1 MYKRSLIL
9 FKKKN
14 RKEMQKAQTKKL
26 YAGNR
31 VKKKD
36 GKKVE
41 KVKQERSGKK
51 KDSDRT
57 HTNTET
63 YVEKL

>member
-1 MYKRSLIL
+1 
-9 FKKKN
+9 
-14 RKEMQKAQTKKL
+14 MQKAQTKKL

-41 KVKQERSGKK
+41 KEKQERSGKK
-51 KDSDRT
+51 KTQIEHTPTQRRT
-57 HTNTET
+57 
-63 YVEKL
+63 

>member
-1 MYKRSLIL
+1 
-9 FKKKN
+9 
-14 RKEMQKAQTKKL
+14 MQKAQTKKL

>member
-1 MYKRSLIL
+1 M

-14 RKEMQKAQTKKL
+14 TENKCKKAQTKKL

-36 GKKVE
+36 RE
-41 KVKQERSGKK
+41 KVKKERQERSGKK
-51 KDSDRT
+51 NKTHIEHTPTQRRT
-57 HTNTET
+57 
-63 YVEKL
+63 